1 MSDLSLSIDE
11 SSAAGAAESPLLE
24 VEDLVV
30 EFVGVDG
37 HPVRALRGVSL
48 AVNRLETFAIV
59 GESGCGKTTL
69 ARTIV
74 GLQRP
79 TSGRVIFESDDIG
92 HAKKTKMRQV
102 RQRLQM
108 IFQDP
113 YGSLDPHMSV
123 RALIGEALKL
133 KGVRRRGEIDAR
145 IAELLE
151 MVGMSSDSAGRK
163 PYEFSGGQ
171 RQRIGIARAIAVS
184 PQLIVCDEP
193 TSALDVSVQ
202 AQILG
207 LLEGLQTDMGMT
219 FLFISHNLAVIRNIS
234 DRVAV
239 MYLGQV
245 VEEGRTEKIF
255 SSPRHPYTKALLHVI
270 PDVDATD
277 GLKPRRSILRGEI
290 PSPSSPPSGCSFRT
304 RCPLAVQKCADLEPP
319 LELVDSD
326 HKAACWRT
334 DDVPGWQPAGKAL
347 TE

>member
-1 MSDLSLSIDE
+1 VSDLSLGVDE
-11 SSAAGAAESPLLE
+11 ASTAEAVQSPLLK
-24 VEDLVV
+24 VDDLVV
-30 EFVGVDG
+30 EFAGAEG
-37 HPVRALRGVSL
+37 RRVRALRGVSL
-48 AVNRLETFAIV
+48 AVDRLETFAVV

-79 TSGRVIFESDDIG
+79 TSGRVIFGSDDIG
-92 HAKKTKMRQV
+92 HAKKAQMRQV

-113 YGSLDPHMSV
+113 YGSLDPHMTV

-133 KGVRRRGEIDAR
+133 KGTHKRGEHAAR
-145 IAELLE
+145 VAELLE
-151 MVGMSSDSAGRK
+151 MVGMPADAAGRK
-163 PYEFSGGQ
+163 PHEFSGGQ

-202 AQILG
+202 AQILA
-207 LLEGLQTDMGMT
+207 LLEDLKADLGMT
-219 FLFISHNLAVIRNIS
+219 FLFISHNLAVIKNVS

-245 VEEGRTEKIF
+245 VEEGRTEDIF
-255 SSPRHPYTKALLHVI
+255 SSPCHPYTKALLHVV
-270 PDVDATD
+270 PDVDAAD

-304 RCPLAVQKCADLEPP
+304 RCPLAVQKCADLEPT
-319 LELVDSD
+319 LEVVGEG

-334 DDVPGWQPAGKAL
+334 DEVPGWRPEGDS
-347 TE
+347 